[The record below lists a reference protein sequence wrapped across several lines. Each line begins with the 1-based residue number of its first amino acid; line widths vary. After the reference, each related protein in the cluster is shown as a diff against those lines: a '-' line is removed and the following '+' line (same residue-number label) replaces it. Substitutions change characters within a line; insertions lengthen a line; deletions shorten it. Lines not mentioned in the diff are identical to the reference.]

1 MSSAIH
7 CRALLLPRDALETQN
22 KIDSQEMQD
31 IDKTGPAAAM
41 SIDGLSKA
49 LHELHVDK
57 SGDDL
62 VTAFRITDLNGDGKV
77 IVRLACRL
85 AKPLS
90 RLQLVR
96 ACSIA
101 PCSLTFSHMCRS
113 IWMSFCLQ

>member
-7 CRALLLPRDALETQN
+7 CRALLLPRDALEAQI
-22 KIDSQEMQD
+22 KIDNQKMQD
-31 IDKTGPAAAM
+31 IDKNGPAPAM

-62 VTAFRITDLNGDGKV
+62 VTAFKITDLNGDGKV
-77 IVRLACRL
+77 IVCLACRL

-90 RLQLVR
+90 HLQLAR

-101 PCSLTFSHMCRS
+101 PCSLTFSHTCRS
-113 IWMSFCLQ
+113 IWMSFCLP

>member
-62 VTAFRITDLNGDGKV
+62 VTAFKITDLNGDGKV
-77 IVRLACRL
+77 IVCLLAAL
-85 AKPLS
+85 PSLS
-90 RLQLVR
+90 R
-96 ACSIA
+96 ACSSCGLA
-101 PCSLTFSHMCRS
+101 ALRPVRSPSLTCADRS
-113 IWMSFCLQ
+113 G